1 MKRHLIGVAAAV
13 LGTML
18 MGGIAV
24 QTATAAD
31 PVPTTVTLPLFGAPL
46 TIDITTG
53 PGGALTEVAVDPA
66 DGNVATQLK
75 PHKVVFESANLTDP
89 TGNPGKVVV
98 KSRHGGQSV
107 SARAGSLADVSGPGS
122 WSGDLFGDGTISTV
136 AFTIGAA
143 ADGSPDITG
152 ITTTGATGVVG
163 EVKRW
168 SGDGFHDK
176 SIAAARVSV
185 KFTNATGDQSRSVS
199 VSVNVWSNDEGQFSA
214 KLSVSMGRLK
224 GVAVDAA
231 VAAGPHT
238 WSGVLC
244 DGTTATVAYVV
255 AADGSVSDVVAT
267 PDTAE
272 VRSFGSKIDVRFS
285 RHERVSIKVR
295 EHDGLIKISVNE
307 KIRCDSEDPTTNVET
322 SIPEDDDDHDG
333 DHKDRGDRGGWGGFG
348 DSGGFGGGHD
358 KGDGDRTPDVTI
370 PVD

>member
-1 MKRHLIGVAAAV
+1 MRRHLIGVAAAV

-18 MGGIAV
+18 VGGVVV
-24 QTATAAD
+24 QTAAAAD

-66 DGNVATQLK
+66 DATVATKLK

-89 TGNPGKVVV
+89 TGDPAKVVV

-107 SARAGSLADVSGPGS
+107 SARAGTLGDVSGPGS
-122 WSGDLFGDGTISTV
+122 WSGDVFGDGTVSTV
-136 AFTIGAA
+136 DFTIGAA
-143 ADGSPDITG
+143 ADGSPDITA
-152 ITTTGATGVVG
+152 ITTTGAAAEVG

-168 SGDGFHDK
+168 SGDGFDDK

-185 KFTNATGDQSRSVS
+185 KFTNASGDQSRSVS
-199 VSVNVWSNDEGQFSA
+199 VSVSLWSDGGNTSA
-214 KLSVSMGRLK
+214 KLNVSLGRLK

-231 VAAGPHT
+231 AAAGPHS

-244 DGTTATVAYVV
+244 DGTTATVSYVV

-272 VRSFGSKIDVRFS
+272 VNTHGSKIDVRFS
-285 RHERVSIKVR
+285 RDEGVRIKVR
-295 EHDGLIKISVNE
+295 ERDGLIKISAQE
-307 KIRCDSEDPTTNVET
+307 RIRCDSDDPTTNVST
-322 SIPEDDDDHDG
+322 SIPSDDDEQDGDHDG
-333 DHKDRGDRGGWGGFG
+333 ERGGFG
-348 DSGGFGGGHD
+348 FRDFGGDND
-358 KGDGDRTPDVTI
+358 KGDDRNPDVSTTI
-370 PVD
+370 DD